1 MIAAIKSLDRDQQR
15 QLIRLLEPR
24 VDLTDIP
31 DDALLDELVQVLRET
46 LQVPPK
52 DDLPE
57 YLRRRLIDVAKRH
70 FQLDENFDTVTDME
84 LARALVDF
92 AFEAAAQLD
101 EDDERRAEFE
111 IFLRTK
117 DRRERTRWLVESQRF
132 ASLVRDGTFDET
144 AARRRALELYE
155 GGEAH
160 RETARAILRDLRV
173 VDEPSTATRRRA
185 GISAAG
191 RTSISAALAGAGMAA
206 LAPAAAVP
214 LAAVTGSVFMSGRR
228 KRDLVRGAEEDV
240 PKARAQRARSSRLV
254 QGVVS
259 LCTFLIVN
267 APGADE

>member
-24 VDLTDIP
+24 VDLTDVA
-31 DDALLDELVQVLRET
+31 DDAVLDELVQVLRET

-70 FQLDENFDTVTDME
+70 FQLDENFDIVTDME
-84 LARALVDF
+84 LARDLVDF
-92 AFEAAAQLD
+92 AFEAAAQLAR
-101 EDDERRAEFE
+101 DDERRAEFE
-111 IFLRTK
+111 TFLRTK

-144 AARRRALELYE
+144 AARRRARELYE

-160 RETARAILRDLRV
+160 RETARAILRDLRAV
-173 VDEPSTATRRRA
+173 GGQSTATKRRA
-185 GISAAG
+185 GASAAEA
-191 RTSISAALAGAGMAA
+191 TSVSAALAGAGMAA

-214 LAAVTGSVFMSGRR
+214 LAAVAGGVFMSGRR
-228 KRDLVRGAEEDV
+228 KRDLVKAAEEDV
-240 PKARAQRARSSRLV
+240 PKTRAQRARNSRLV
-254 QGVVS
+254 QSVVS
-259 LCTFLIVN
+259 LCAFLIIN
-267 APGADE
+267 APAVNE